1 MNICALIPAY
11 NEEKTVSHVVS
22 VTKNLPE
29 IKRVI
34 VVNDGSEDKT
44 SDVARMSGAEVID
57 LKKNSGKGAAL
68 KAGFDACNAEIII
81 MLDADL
87 IGLNKEHIYSLLNP
101 IINNEYDMTV
111 GIFNEGRNLTDLAQK
126 VSPHLSGQRALK
138 GEILNKIQNLDNTGY
153 GVEVAINRYVRA
165 NGQIKKVRL
174 PDLTH
179 VMKEEKRGFWKG
191 FKSRIKMYMEVLKT
205 IFLFFIE

>member
-11 NEEKTVSHVVS
+11 NEEKTVSHVVTI
-22 VTKNLPE
+22 TKSLPE

-34 VVNDGSEDKT
+34 VINDGSDDETAK
-44 SDVARMSGAEVID
+44 VARMAGAEVID

-68 KAGFDACNAEIII
+68 KAGFDECNAEIVI

-87 IGLNKEHIYSLLNP
+87 IGLKKEHIYSLVNP

-111 GIFNEGRNLTDLAQK
+111 GIFNEGRNITDIGQK
-126 VSPHLSGQRALK
+126 ISPHLSGQRALK

-153 GVEVAINRYVRA
+153 GVEVIINRYVKKH
-165 NGQIKKVRL
+165 GQIKKVRL

-179 VMKEEKRGFWKG
+179 VIKEEKRGFWQG
-191 FKSRIKMYMEVLKT
+191 LKSRTKMYKEVLKAVFFF
-205 IFLFFIE
+205 FLD

>member
-11 NEEKTVSHVVS
+11 NEEKTVSHVVTI
-22 VTKNLPE
+22 TKSLPE

-34 VVNDGSEDKT
+34 VINDGSDDETAK
-44 SDVARMSGAEVID
+44 VARMAGAEVID

-68 KAGFDACNAEIII
+68 KAGFDECNAEIVI

-87 IGLNKEHIYSLLNP
+87 IGLKKEHIYSLVNP

-111 GIFNEGRNLTDLAQK
+111 GIFNEGRNITDIGQK
-126 VSPHLSGQRALK
+126 ISPHLSGQRALK

-153 GVEVAINRYVRA
+153 GVEVIINRYVKKH
-165 NGQIKKVRL
+165 GQIKKVRL

-179 VMKEEKRGFWKG
+179 VIKEEKRGFWQG
-191 FKSRIKMYMEVLKT
+191 LKSRIKMYKEVLKAVFFF
-205 IFLFFIE
+205 FLD